1 MSRRRTPART
11 PATNPA
17 SARPAAGAAGADT
30 YSSAQ
35 AAPHRPERVMVLT
48 TEAGWG
54 MRTRLLAML
63 GASLAERG
71 VAVTFVCCRRSPTE
85 QALAREFPS
94 VPRRTVSSRSLLLRT
109 FEVRRIARALRADAM
124 LVQNTRDALVGSLSL
139 PRGSTI
145 VRRVPVGERAPH
157 GWATRFAES
166 RSRTVLLTGDGAPS
180 RVGVAWPRRTGV
192 DATGSPDRTAPSTL
206 AVIAGR
212 SPLARASGEVTA
224 REHAAGALA
233 LRAASRLLS
242 RHEELRVLL
251 VGEPSAL
258 QPLRLHAGSLGLA
271 DRLSLVPM
279 EALLSPGPFDAAFA
293 WVTMEGDEGAVA
305 ATAAMGRRIPVVV
318 PRGATIEGLVAPRIS
333 GFVADESEL
342 PSLVSALAHLIADG
356 EEYRAMG
363 TAAAARAERL
373 HGWDAYVSRV
383 QGMLAS
389 SAPQRASHTTPA
401 AGAMRPVRP

>member
-1 MSRRRTPART
+1 
-11 PATNPA
+11 
-17 SARPAAGAAGADT
+17 
-30 YSSAQ
+30 
-35 AAPHRPERVMVLT
+35 MVLT

-85 QALAREFPS
+85 QALMRDFPS
-94 VPRRTVSSRSLLLRT
+94 VPRRTVSSRSLLLRVLET
-109 FEVRRIARALRADAM
+109 RRIARALRADAV
-124 LVQNTRDALVGSLSL
+124 LVQNTRDALVASLSM
-139 PRGSTI
+139 PRGSTV
-145 VRRVPVGERAPH
+145 VRRVPVGERAPQ
-157 GWATRFAES
+157 GWAVRRAES
-166 RSRTVLLTGDGAPS
+166 RSRVILLSGDGAPS
-180 RVGVAWPRRTGV
+180 RVGVAWPRRPAADG
-192 DATGSPDRTAPSTL
+192 AEAGASSAPSTL
-206 AVIAGR
+206 AIVAGR
-212 SPLARASGEVTA
+212 SALARTTDDVTA

-233 LRAASRLLS
+233 LRAAARLLS
-242 RHEELRVLL
+242 RHAELRVLL
-251 VGEPSAL
+251 VGEQSAL

-279 EALLSPGPFDAAFA
+279 EALLSPGPFHAAFA

-305 ATAAMGRRIPVVV
+305 AVAAMGRRIPVVV
-318 PRGATIEGLVAPRIS
+318 PRGSTVEGLVAPRIS

-342 PSLVSALAHLIADG
+342 PALVSSLAHLIADG

-373 HGWDAYVSRV
+373 HGWDAYVGRV

-389 SAPQRASHTTPA
+389 SSAHRASQSTPA